1 MKNYI
6 LTVILAFTS
15 LILQSQTSTGK
26 HHIKYLDINTGN
38 SDYGVDF
45 IDNNK
50 VVFAAATSERVSNS
64 SKYQAHLDLFEGEV
78 GEEGE
83 IINKSRNNGI
93 ISKRITKTG
102 ATFTS
107 DKKTVYFTAK
117 KYVKR
122 KSRNPVKSEI
132 FKADIN
138 ESGVWT
144 NIEKLSINKR
154 NYSIEN
160 PTLNK
165 EENRVYFSSD
175 LPSTLGGK
183 DIFVSDINE
192 DGTLGEPKNLGDKV
206 NTQKDEITPFIAD
219 NNFLYFS
226 SNGREDS
233 IGNFDIYTSEA
244 FENTVSI
251 PLHLDSPINS
261 INDDFA
267 YIVNSDKG
275 YFSSNR
281 LQGQK
286 NNDIYSFY
294 IEPDKPIVCLQEIV
308 GTVRDKETESLLS
321 EAIIIVIDDKGEE
334 VKTLTT
340 DEKGNYR
347 FSLDCRNTFT
357 IRATK
362 PQYSE
367 EEHIVNTANYLS
379 APPLEVNQGLAK
391 DLISTENNKVSI
403 KVNPIYFGFDK
414 SNLNS
419 EAKLELDKIVKVMKE
434 NSTVI
439 VEAASHTD
447 SRGSAAYNQK
457 LSERRSQSSVDYII
471 SKGIDQSRIISKGYG
486 ESQLLNNCSNGVR
499 CTNDQHH
506 FNRRTEFIIINKQVL
521 NKPKPPLSTGK
532 IVSITEVD
540 PVINEILNKDSQLET
555 GILDETNSYTEKKN
569 ETNQTDNILEKS
581 NAADTINKVN
591 AQNNEEENNID
602 SGNNSTKESIEQN
615 KLINSK
621 SNDDDIEVKNKTS
634 QVDDILE
641 KSNLGDNTSKVK
653 TKENKEAN
661 NIISGDN
668 SAKESIATNKLINS
682 DSNDDNVVKNKT
694 SDQNEVEDTS
704 EVNETESKFS
714 ENNIIS
720 VIGFREPEPDK
731 EKKIYETTITNTN
744 ISIVDNHEIA
754 LKNDLRSEID
764 NDMMEIV
771 NTKPI
776 ILFKD
781 KNLNKEEVAVT
792 TEPSSSSFNE
802 TTEMKIL
809 NSNTEKN
816 LGELQIRKEPNG
828 ILPEEN
834 TEIMPNDYIE
844 IISSNENEVSLIERD
859 KPTSTINKKL
869 SSQNKNITTTAKN
882 LFNQDEE
889 DIEANAN
896 NFSRDFT
903 NDIVITDY
911 KKTAKPEKKATEV
924 IIKEQK
930 ERFKKDYVS
939 STRTIKKEEVLMIN
953 SIDVSPISIK
963 NNGKYIET
971 TKSNKVDV
979 MRINFQ
985 IDNNKY
991 ITSGYKE
998 VFILIQNPAGTILNR
1013 KGTFEMKNGQE
1024 LTYTEKTNAY
1034 YNNHHLNISMVTDR
1048 FIQRIIK
1055 GVYTITIYI
1064 EGYPVGLEML
1074 ELS

>member
-6 LTVILAFTS
+6 LLVILTCTT
-15 LILQSQTSTGK
+15 LIVQAQTSTGK

-50 VVFAAATSERVSNS
+50 VVFTAATSERVSNN

-102 ATFTS
+102 ATFTN
-107 DKKTVYFTAK
+107 DKKTVYFAAK

-122 KSRNPVKSEI
+122 KPKKTVKSEI

-144 NIEKLSINKR
+144 NIEKLSINKK
-154 NYSIEN
+154 NYTIEN

-165 EENRVYFSSD
+165 EENKIYFSSD
-175 LPSTLGGK
+175 LPTSLGGK
-183 DIFVSDINE
+183 DIFVSDIKE
-192 DGTLGEPKNLGDKV
+192 DGTLGEPRNLGDKV

-244 FENTVSI
+244 FENTVSE

-261 INDDFA
+261 INNDFA

-294 IEPDKPIVCLQEIV
+294 IEPDKPIKCLQEIV
-308 GTVRDKETESLLS
+308 GTVRDKETELVLS
-321 EAIIIVIDDKGEE
+321 ETNISVIDDEGLEI
-334 VKTLTT
+334 KTLTT
-340 DEKGNYR
+340 DEKGNYK
-347 FSLDCRNTFT
+347 FSLDCRSTFT

-362 PQYSE
+362 QQYSE

-379 APPLEVNQGLAK
+379 APPLEVNQGLSK
-391 DLISTENNKVSI
+391 DLISTENDKVSI

-414 SNLNS
+414 SNLNND
-419 EAKLELDKIVKVMKE
+419 AKIELDKIVKVMIE
-434 NSTVI
+434 NNSLI

-447 SRGSAAYNQK
+447 SRGSIAYNQK
-457 LSERRSQSSVDYII
+457 LSERRSQASVDYII
-471 SKGIDQSRIISKGYG
+471 SKGIEESRIKSKGYG
-486 ESQLLNNCSNGVR
+486 ESQLLNNCTNGVR

-521 NKPKPPLSTGK
+521 SYPKQSLNTNKSVAISEVETKEKVDSIENTD
-532 IVSITEVD
+532 ITESTESVESTESIESTESTESVESPESTESTESIESAENIKNTED
-540 PVINEILNKDSQLET
+540 YEIDSIDKSISNK
-555 GILDETNSYTEKKN
+555 EKKN
-569 ETNQTDNILEKS
+569 DSRQKDFIEDNNLANKTLEEIVQKNEVENNLVSRDTSAKVLAKS
-581 NAADTINKVN
+581 NMVT
-591 AQNNEEENNID
+591 
-602 SGNNSTKESIEQN
+602 NSEPKDEIV
-615 KLINSK
+615 I
-621 SNDDDIEVKNKTS
+621 
-634 QVDDILE
+634 
-641 KSNLGDNTSKVK
+641 
-653 TKENKEAN
+653 
-661 NIISGDN
+661 
-668 SAKESIATNKLINS
+668 
-682 DSNDDNVVKNKT
+682 NKT
-694 SDQNEVEDTS
+694 SDQKEVINVP
-704 EVNETESKFS
+704 EVKETISKFS
-714 ENNIIS
+714 ENNIIGE
-720 VIGFREPEPDK
+720 IGFREPEPDK
-731 EKKIYETTITNTN
+731 EKVITETTITNTN
-744 ISIVDNHEIA
+744 IAIVDNHEIA
-754 LKNDLRSEID
+754 SKNDIKSEVDIYKMEID
-764 NDMMEIV
+764 NSKSITSIED
-771 NTKPI
+771 NK
-776 ILFKD
+776 F
-781 KNLNKEEVAVT
+781 NKEEVAVI
-792 TEPSSSSFNE
+792 TEPSSSLFNE
-802 TTEMKIL
+802 TTDKKIL
-809 NSNTEKN
+809 NSETGKN
-816 LGELQIRKEPNG
+816 LDSIQITKESTG
-828 ILPEEN
+828 KLLEEN
-834 TEIMPNDYIE
+834 GEIMPKNYIE
-844 IISSNENEVSLIERD
+844 IIGSNEDEVSIIKRE
-859 KPTSTINKKL
+859 KQAKIINKEISSKSNNMNKAASKL
-869 SSQNKNITTTAKN
+869 
-882 LFNQDEE
+882 FDEEEE
-889 DIEANAN
+889 DILANAN

-903 NDIVITDY
+903 KEIVITDY
-911 KKTAKPEKKATEV
+911 KKTTKPVIKAPEV
-924 IIKEQK
+924 IIAEQK
-930 ERFKKDYVS
+930 ELFKKDYVS
-939 STRTIKKEEVLMIN
+939 NTRTIKKEEVLVIN

-971 TKSNKVDV
+971 AKSNKVDV

-998 VFILIQNPAGTILNR
+998 VYILIQSPSGIILNR
-1013 KGTFEMKNGQE
+1013 KGTFEMKNGKE

-1034 YNNHHLNISMVTDR
+1034 YNNNHLNISMVTDR